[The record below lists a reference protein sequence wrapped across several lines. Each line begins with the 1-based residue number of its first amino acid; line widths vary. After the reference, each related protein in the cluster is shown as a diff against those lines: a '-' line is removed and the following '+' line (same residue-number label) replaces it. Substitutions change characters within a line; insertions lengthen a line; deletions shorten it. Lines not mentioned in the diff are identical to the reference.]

1 MKKILGLFFI
11 LSILSYGNTKH
22 INYIMNRNSK
32 LSREEATKIYE
43 ILDSN
48 SKKYNVDLN
57 LILAVASVESGF
69 RKDAT
74 SQAGAYGIMQIMPI
88 TAEHYS
94 IDRKNIEDNI
104 EAGVKHLR
112 DSINE
117 FGFNDYA
124 IASYNAGI
132 SKVKNSN
139 YRNITE
145 TRYYVAKVSQEME
158 KLGSA
163 IELKNKE
170 TMLDRYKKG
179 ELEIKE
185 LKKQIAMLKTE
196 NEELRENNSNVNLNN
211 NIVDNNNEVNN
222 EVIEKEV
229 QEEQPQKSLG
239 FKMGGLGFNLN
250 N

>member
-69 RKDAT
+69 RQNAT

-139 YRNITE
+139 YRNIPE

-211 NIVDNNNEVNN
+211 NIVDNTDNEI
-222 EVIEKEV
+222 IEKEV
-229 QEEQPQKSLG
+229 QEEEPQRSLG

>member
-1 MKKILGLFFI
+1 MKKILGLFFM

-69 RKDAT
+69 RQNAT

-139 YRNITE
+139 YRNIPE

-196 NEELRENNSNVNLNN
+196 NEKLRENNSNVNLNN
-211 NIVDNNNEVNN
+211 NIVDNNNN

-229 QEEQPQKSLG
+229 QEEQPQRSLG
-239 FKMGGLGFNLN
+239 FKMGGLGFNN
-250 N
+250 I

>member
-1 MKKILGLFFI
+1 MKKILGLFFM

-43 ILDSN
+43 ILNNN

-69 RKDAT
+69 RQNAT

-94 IDRKNIEDNI
+94 IDRKNVEDNI

-132 SKVKNSN
+132 SRVKNSN
-139 YRNITE
+139 YRNIPE

-158 KLGSA
+158 KLGA
-163 IELKNKE
+163 VIELKNKE

-179 ELEIKE
+179 EVEIKE
-185 LKKQIAMLKTE
+185 LKKQIAMLKSE

-211 NIVDNNNEVNN
+211 NIVDNTDNEI
-222 EVIEKEV
+222 IEKEV
-229 QEEQPQKSLG
+229 QEEQPQRSLG

>member
-1 MKKILGLFFI
+1 MKKILSLFFI

-43 ILDSN
+43 ILNSN

-139 YRNITE
+139 YRNIPE

-211 NIVDNNNEVNN
+211 NIVDNTDNEI
-222 EVIEKEV
+222 IEKEV
-229 QEEQPQKSLG
+229 QEEEPQRSLG

>member
-1 MKKILGLFFI
+1 MKKILGLFFM

-139 YRNITE
+139 YRNIPE

-211 NIVDNNNEVNN
+211 NIVDNTDNEI
-222 EVIEKEV
+222 IEKEV
-229 QEEQPQKSLG
+229 QEEQPQRSLG
-239 FKMGGLGFNLN
+239 FKMGGLGFDLN

>member
-1 MKKILGLFFI
+1 MKKILSLFFI

-48 SKKYNVDLN
+48 SKKYKVDLN

-69 RKDAT
+69 RQNAT

-132 SKVKNSN
+132 SRVKNSN
-139 YRNITE
+139 YRNIPE

-158 KLGSA
+158 KLGSI

-179 ELEIKE
+179 EVEIKE
-185 LKKQIAMLKTE
+185 LKKQIAMLKSE

-211 NIVDNNNEVNN
+211 NIVGNTDNEI
-222 EVIEKEV
+222 IEKEV
-229 QEEQPQKSLG
+229 QEEQPQRSLG

>member
-43 ILDSN
+43 ILNNKSQ
-48 SKKYNVDLN
+48 KYNVDLN

-69 RKDAT
+69 RQNAT

-132 SKVKNSN
+132 SRVKNSN
-139 YRNITE
+139 YRNIPE

-158 KLGSA
+158 KLGA
-163 IELKNKE
+163 TIDLKNKE

-179 ELEIKE
+179 EVEIKE
-185 LKKQIAMLKTE
+185 LKKQIAMLKSE

-211 NIVDNNNEVNN
+211 NIVDNTDNEI
-222 EVIEKEV
+222 IEQEV
-229 QEEQPQKSLG
+229 QEEQPQRSLG
-239 FKMGGLGFNLN
+239 FKMGGLGFNMN

>member
-1 MKKILGLFFI
+1 MKKILSLFFI

-22 INYIMNRNSK
+22 INYIMSRNSK

-69 RKDAT
+69 RQNAT

-94 IDRKNIEDNI
+94 IDRKNIEDNS

-139 YRNITE
+139 YRNIPE

-211 NIVDNNNEVNN
+211 NIVDNTDNEI
-222 EVIEKEV
+222 IEKEV
-229 QEEQPQKSLG
+229 QEEQPQRSLG

>member
-1 MKKILGLFFI
+1 MKKILSLFFI

-43 ILDSN
+43 ILNSN

-69 RKDAT
+69 RQNAT

-139 YRNITE
+139 YRNIPE

-211 NIVDNNNEVNN
+211 NIVDNTDNEI
-222 EVIEKEV
+222 IEKEV
-229 QEEQPQKSLG
+229 QEEQPQRSLG

>member
-1 MKKILGLFFI
+1 MKKILGLFFM

-43 ILDSN
+43 ILNSN

-139 YRNITE
+139 YRNIPE

-211 NIVDNNNEVNN
+211 NIVDNTENEI
-222 EVIEKEV
+222 IEKEV
-229 QEEQPQKSLG
+229 QEEQPQRSLG

>member
-1 MKKILGLFFI
+1 MKKILGLFFM

-69 RKDAT
+69 RQNAT

-139 YRNITE
+139 YRNIPE

-211 NIVDNNNEVNN
+211 NIIDNADNEI
-222 EVIEKEV
+222 IEKEV
-229 QEEQPQKSLG
+229 QEEQPQRSLG

>member
-1 MKKILGLFFI
+1 MKKILSLFFI

-43 ILDSN
+43 ILNSN

-69 RKDAT
+69 RQNAT

-139 YRNITE
+139 YRNIPE

-158 KLGSA
+158 KLGSV

-211 NIVDNNNEVNN
+211 NIVDNTDNEI
-222 EVIEKEV
+222 IEKEV
-229 QEEQPQKSLG
+229 QEEQPQRSLG

>member
-1 MKKILGLFFI
+1 MKKILSLFFI

-32 LSREEATKIYE
+32 LSREEATKIYK

-74 SQAGAYGIMQIMPI
+74 SQAGAYGIMRIMPI

-139 YRNITE
+139 YRNIPE

-211 NIVDNNNEVNN
+211 NIVDNTDNEI
-222 EVIEKEV
+222 IEKEV
-229 QEEQPQKSLG
+229 QEEQPQRSLG

>member
-1 MKKILGLFFI
+1 MKKILSLFFI

-48 SKKYNVDLN
+48 SRKYNVDLN

-69 RKDAT
+69 RQNAT

-94 IDRKNIEDNI
+94 IDRKNVEDNI

-132 SKVKNSN
+132 SRVKNSN
-139 YRNITE
+139 YRNIPE

-158 KLGSA
+158 KLGA
-163 IELKNKE
+163 VIELKNKE

-179 ELEIKE
+179 EVEIKE

-211 NIVDNNNEVNN
+211 NIVDNTDNEI
-222 EVIEKEV
+222 IEKEV
-229 QEEQPQKSLG
+229 QEEQPQRSLG

>member
-1 MKKILGLFFI
+1 MKKILGLFFM

-139 YRNITE
+139 YRNIPE

-170 TMLDRYKKG
+170 TMLDKYKKG

-211 NIVDNNNEVNN
+211 NIVDNTDNEI
-222 EVIEKEV
+222 IEKEV
-229 QEEQPQKSLG
+229 QEEEPQRSLG

>member
-43 ILDSN
+43 ILNSN

-69 RKDAT
+69 RQNAT

-139 YRNITE
+139 YRNIPE

-211 NIVDNNNEVNN
+211 NIVDNTDNEI
-222 EVIEKEV
+222 IEKEV
-229 QEEQPQKSLG
+229 QEEQPQRSLG

>member
-1 MKKILGLFFI
+1 MKKILSLFFI

-22 INYIMNRNSK
+22 INYIMSRNSK

-43 ILDSN
+43 ILNSN

-69 RKDAT
+69 RQNAT

-139 YRNITE
+139 YRNIPE

-211 NIVDNNNEVNN
+211 NIVDNTDNEI
-222 EVIEKEV
+222 IEKEV
-229 QEEQPQKSLG
+229 QEEQPQRSLG

>member
-1 MKKILGLFFI
+1 MKKILSLFFI

-48 SKKYNVDLN
+48 SKKYKVDLN

-69 RKDAT
+69 RQNAT

-139 YRNITE
+139 YRNIPE

-179 ELEIKE
+179 EVEIKE
-185 LKKQIAMLKTE
+185 LKKQIAMLKSE

-211 NIVDNNNEVNN
+211 NIVDNTDNEI
-222 EVIEKEV
+222 IEKEV
-229 QEEQPQKSLG
+229 QEEQPQRSLG

>member
-1 MKKILGLFFI
+1 MKKILGLFFM

-69 RKDAT
+69 RQNAT

-139 YRNITE
+139 YRNIPE

-211 NIVDNNNEVNN
+211 NIVDNTDNEI
-222 EVIEKEV
+222 IEKEV
-229 QEEQPQKSLG
+229 QEEQPQRSLG

>member
-1 MKKILGLFFI
+1 MKKILGLFFM

-48 SKKYNVDLN
+48 SRKYNVDLN

-69 RKDAT
+69 RQNAT

-94 IDRKNIEDNI
+94 IDRKNVEDNI

-139 YRNITE
+139 YRNIPE

-179 ELEIKE
+179 EVEIKE

-211 NIVDNNNEVNN
+211 NIVDNNND

-229 QEEQPQKSLG
+229 QEEQPQRSLG

>member
-1 MKKILGLFFI
+1 MKKILSLFFI

-48 SKKYNVDLN
+48 SRKYNVDLN

-69 RKDAT
+69 RQNAT

-94 IDRKNIEDNI
+94 IDRKNVEDNI

-132 SKVKNSN
+132 SRVKNSN
-139 YRNITE
+139 YRNIPE

-158 KLGSA
+158 KLGA
-163 IELKNKE
+163 VIELKNKE

-179 ELEIKE
+179 EVEIKE
-185 LKKQIAMLKTE
+185 LKKQIAMLKSE

-211 NIVDNNNEVNN
+211 NIVDNTDNEI
-222 EVIEKEV
+222 IEKEV
-229 QEEQPQKSLG
+229 QEEQPQRSLG

>member
-48 SKKYNVDLN
+48 SRKYNVDLN

-69 RKDAT
+69 RQNAT

-94 IDRKNIEDNI
+94 IDRKNVEDNI

-132 SKVKNSN
+132 SRVKNSN
-139 YRNITE
+139 YRNIPE

-158 KLGSA
+158 KLGSI

-179 ELEIKE
+179 EVEIKE

-196 NEELRENNSNVNLNN
+196 NEELRENNNNVNLNN
-211 NIVDNNNEVNN
+211 NIVDNNNNG
-222 EVIEKEV
+222 ITEKEI
-229 QEEQPQKSLG
+229 EEETPQKNLG

>member
-1 MKKILGLFFI
+1 MKKILSLFFI

-22 INYIMNRNSK
+22 INYIMSRNSK

-48 SKKYNVDLN
+48 SQKYNVDLN

-69 RKDAT
+69 RQNAT

-139 YRNITE
+139 YRNIPE

-211 NIVDNNNEVNN
+211 NIVDNTDNEI
-222 EVIEKEV
+222 IEKEV
-229 QEEQPQKSLG
+229 QEEQPQRSLG

>member
-1 MKKILGLFFI
+1 MKKILSLFFI

-22 INYIMNRNSK
+22 INYIMSRNSK

-69 RKDAT
+69 RQNAT

-139 YRNITE
+139 YRNIPE

-211 NIVDNNNEVNN
+211 NIVDNTDNEI
-222 EVIEKEV
+222 IEKEV
-229 QEEQPQKSLG
+229 QEEQPQRSLG

>member
-1 MKKILGLFFI
+1 MKKILGLFFM

-139 YRNITE
+139 YRNIPE

-211 NIVDNNNEVNN
+211 NIVDNTENEI
-222 EVIEKEV
+222 IEKEV
-229 QEEQPQKSLG
+229 QEEQPQRSLG

>member
-1 MKKILGLFFI
+1 MKKILSLFFI

-22 INYIMNRNSK
+22 INYIMSRNSK

-69 RKDAT
+69 RQNAT

-139 YRNITE
+139 YRNIPE

-158 KLGSA
+158 KLGSV

-211 NIVDNNNEVNN
+211 NIVDNTDNEI
-222 EVIEKEV
+222 IEKEV
-229 QEEQPQKSLG
+229 QEEQPQRSLG
-239 FKMGGLGFNLN
+239 FKMGGLGFNLDN
-250 N
+250 

>member
-1 MKKILGLFFI
+1 MKKILSLFFI

-22 INYIMNRNSK
+22 INYIMSRNSK
-32 LSREEATKIYE
+32 LTREEATKIYE
-43 ILDSN
+43 ILNSN

-69 RKDAT
+69 RQNAT

-94 IDRKNIEDNI
+94 IDRKNVEDNI

-139 YRNITE
+139 YRNIPE

-158 KLGSA
+158 KLGA
-163 IELKNKE
+163 VIELKNKE

-179 ELEIKE
+179 EVEIKE
-185 LKKQIAMLKTE
+185 LKKEIAMLKTE

-211 NIVDNNNEVNN
+211 NIVDNNNN
-222 EVIEKEV
+222 EITEKEI
-229 QEEQPQKSLG
+229 EEETPQKNLG

>member
-1 MKKILGLFFI
+1 MKKILGLFFM

-43 ILDSN
+43 ILNNN

-69 RKDAT
+69 RQNAT

-139 YRNITE
+139 YRNIPE

-158 KLGSA
+158 KLGSV

-211 NIVDNNNEVNN
+211 NIVDNTDNEI
-222 EVIEKEV
+222 IEKEV
-229 QEEQPQKSLG
+229 QEEQPQRSLG
-239 FKMGGLGFNLN
+239 FKMGGLGFNLDN
-250 N
+250 